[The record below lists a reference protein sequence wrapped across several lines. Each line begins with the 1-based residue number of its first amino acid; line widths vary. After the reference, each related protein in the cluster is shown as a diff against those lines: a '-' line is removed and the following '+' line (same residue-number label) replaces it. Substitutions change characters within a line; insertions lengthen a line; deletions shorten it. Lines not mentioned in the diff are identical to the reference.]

1 MAKIIKPNTYSCT
14 RRGFFAKSIIGC
26 ASLYTAPGL
35 FAELLTQT
43 PSQGEGPFFPNKLP
57 LDTDNDLLI
66 LNDSITPAIGE
77 VTHLSGKI
85 TDIKG
90 NPLRNALIEIW
101 QVDSTGSYIHTGS
114 AGHDKRDKN
123 FQGYGKF
130 LTGMKGEYYFRTIK
144 PVNYPGRT
152 PHIHVRVSHKN
163 KKVLTTQLYV
173 AGEARNQ
180 KDFLL
185 SRAGKHRD
193 ALITAFS
200 PLKESKTGELQA
212 EFDIIIGI
220 TPKDEH

>member
-1 MAKIIKPNTYSCT
+1 MSKIIKPNSYSYS
-14 RRGFFAKSIIGC
+14 RRGFFAKSLIGC
-26 ASLYTAPGL
+26 ASLYATPSL

-43 PSQGEGPFFPNKLP
+43 PSQAEGPFFPNNLP

-101 QVDSTGSYIHTGS
+101 QVDATGSYIHTGS
-114 AGHDKRDKN
+114 SGHDKRDKN

-152 PHIHVRVSHKN
+152 PHIHVKVSHKN
-163 KKVLTTQLYV
+163 KEILTTQLYV
-173 AGEARNQ
+173 QGEALN
-180 KDFLL
+180 KNDFLL
-185 SRAGKHRD
+185 NRAGKNRD
-193 ALITAFS
+193 ALITSFK
-200 PLKESKTGELQA
+200 PLKGSKTGELQA
-212 EFDIIIGI
+212 EFNIIIGI
-220 TPKDEH
+220 TPKDKH